1 MKNILIVAGETS
13 GDIHASNLINN
24 LKKLNSNLSF
34 FGIGGP
40 CMENEGVKLL
50 YGMENLSIIGVSEI
64 FSKLKDVRSAFKKI
78 TDEVKKGDTS
88 CAILVD
94 YPGFNLAFSKVLKK
108 NKIPVI
114 YYITPQV
121 WAWGKFRMRSIK
133 KYIDKAIVIFNFE
146 EKLFQDYGIDATFAG
161 HPLLDRKTD
170 ENNLEKASLGLD
182 ENKLTIALLPGSRG
196 QEVKR
201 LLPFMLKTAS
211 LISQKKD
218 VQFILLKSSSVSEK
232 IYDETSKESKIP
244 IKVVKD
250 NTYGCLRISDFVLTS
265 SGTATLEA
273 AIMEKPMVITY
284 KTSFITALFFK
295 VFART
300 KFIGLANI
308 IAKEEISP
316 EILQYDA
323 KPKRVAD
330 LILSIISSKE
340 KMEKQIQALRRVK
353 TSLGTP
359 GASLRAARIVESFIT
374 KL

>member
-40 CMENEGVKLL
+40 RMKKEGVTLL

-64 FSKLKDVRSAFKKI
+64 FAKLKDVRSAFKKI
-78 TDEVKKGDTS
+78 TAEIKKGATS

-94 YPGFNLAFSKVLKK
+94 YPGFNLALSKVLKK

-121 WAWGKFRMRSIK
+121 WAWGKFRLRSIK
-133 KYIDKAIVIFNFE
+133 ANIDKAIVIFNFE
-146 EKLFQDYGIDATFAG
+146 EKLFRDYGIDATFAG

-170 ENNLEKASLGLD
+170 ENNLERTSLGLD
-182 ENKLTIALLPGSRG
+182 ADKMTIALLPGSRD

-201 LLPFMLKTAS
+201 LLPFMLKTAY

-218 VQFILLKSSSVSEK
+218 VQFVLLKSSSVSEK
-232 IYDETSKESKIP
+232 IYDELSKESKTP

-250 NTYGCLRISDFVLTS
+250 NTYGCLGVSDFVFTS
-265 SGTATLEA
+265 
-273 AIMEKPMVITY
+273 
-284 KTSFITALFFK
+284 
-295 VFART
+295 
-300 KFIGLANI
+300 
-308 IAKEEISP
+308 
-316 EILQYDA
+316 
-323 KPKRVAD
+323 
-330 LILSIISSKE
+330 
-340 KMEKQIQALRRVK
+340 
-353 TSLGTP
+353 
-359 GASLRAARIVESFIT
+359 
-374 KL
+374 